1 MKTQTLLIF
10 LLFSLAACGFH
21 LRGSQQTTAV
31 EVAKVYVSSLG
42 ANKVAREVKLQ
53 LQGAGASAVASVG
66 EAEYT
71 LRLERENFDQT
82 VLSVSATTG
91 KVEEYQITLTVT
103 MSVVDASG
111 KELLVGEGIRLAR
124 DFTFDE
130 DVVLGKAA
138 EEDVLR
144 GDLIRQ
150 IAAQIL
156 RRLNAVTTNN

>member
-1 MKTQTLLIF
+1 MKTQYLLIV
-10 LLFSLAACGFH
+10 LLFTLTACGFH
-21 LRGSQQTTAV
+21 LRGWQQTAAV
-31 EVAKVYVSSLG
+31 EVAKIYVSSLG
-42 ANKVAREVKLQ
+42 ANNVVREVKSQ
-53 LQGAGASAVASVG
+53 LQGAGASAVASAA
-66 EAEYT
+66 EAEFT
-71 LRLERENFDQT
+71 LRIERENFNQT

-130 DVVLGKAA
+130 DAVLGKAA

-144 GDLIRQ
+144 EDLIRQ
-150 IAAQIL
+150 TAAQIL
-156 RRLNAVTTNN
+156 RRLNAVTSST